1 MNPLFN
7 ANGEQIPARPSW
19 RKDKETIIK
28 MAMETLFAEKYCD
41 FEECERFPLQQ
52 SLLKQL
58 SMPSDEY
65 ELAKDFEDDGWSV
78 CSTFLSKLDNVIG
91 HLQHAYQSLEQ
102 SWGQEHKPVPPFQ
115 NGDQLILWGQVGE
128 ITGVCEHR
136 PATFLVKQ
144 PKHDENTRLL
154 IKFEDAVKVNP

>member
-7 ANGEQIPARPSW
+7 ANGEQIPVRPSW

-28 MAMETLFAEKYCD
+28 MAMETLFADKYCD

-58 SMPSDEY
+58 SIPSDTY

-78 CSTFLSKLDNVIG
+78 RSNLLSKLDNVIDR
-91 HLQHAYQSLEQ
+91 LNYAYRELEK
-102 SWGQEHKPVPPFQ
+102 SWGEEHKPVPPFQ
-115 NGDQLILWGQVGE
+115 NGEQLIFSGMVGE
-128 ITGVCEHR
+128 ITGVFEHR
-136 PATFLVKQ
+136 PATFLVKH
-144 PKHDENTRLL
+144 PEHDGNTRLL
-154 IKFEDAVKVNP
+154 IKFEDAVRFA